1 MQCVGGSVCSVGVC
15 SVWVG
20 MCAVC
25 RWGCVQCVGRDVC
38 SVWVGVCAVCGCV
51 CVQCVC
57 GWECVCDH
65 MYMFL

>member
-25 RWGCVQCVGRDVC
+25 GWGCVQCVGRDVC
-38 SVWVGVCAVCGCV
+38 SVCVCVCVCAVCVWVGVCV
-51 CVQCVC
+51 
-57 GWECVCDH
+57 
-65 MYMFL
+65 